1 MIIRRGMRIKV
12 VFPQW
17 GRQWQMIHEGFPSLI
32 TIRGEYAYS
41 VSWSWWWWWLQFR
54 SCDLGNND
62 TCYRKEIWTWKRY
75 ILILSHDKKKKTNL
89 WRKFPPPIRRF
100 YNTIKLLFRQYVS
113 WYNYFWHSFCLPLFC
128 KTKHIPPARPI
139 TRLAW
144 LSTVCLEVPGVFVP
158 DLWVYVTLPAI
169 RGEGCPDWPI
179 EGHVCWV
186 S

>member
-1 MIIRRGMRIKV
+1 MV
-12 VFPQW
+12 
-17 GRQWQMIHEGFPSLI
+17 
-32 TIRGEYAYS
+32 S
-41 VSWSWWWWWLQFR
+41 VSVQKATNLIFVIFGAFAQTHRNQFFFKYVSFHDSFHVKFGYR
-54 SCDLGNND
+54 CCDFGNNND
-62 TCYRKEIWTWKRY
+62 TCKRKEIWTWKKY
-75 ILILSHDKKKKTNL
+75 ILILSHDKKKKMNL